1 MPAKENIVVSD
12 VRIDMVQMP
21 EIISSIENW
30 IAEGSFGNYVVVSN
44 AYDLVMNAQDEAIKK
59 SANNSNLTI
68 PDGFSLVM
76 LGRLHG
82 YPLAKRAYGPD
93 LMFEFLK
100 LAEKKGYSN
109 FFYGST
115 EETLKLLV
123 NNLKK
128 KLPNLTIVGT
138 LSPPFRELSEE
149 EKKEQ
154 VDIINQSHPDLVWVG
169 LGTPK
174 QQLWMYEYKD
184 KLKVPVLVGTGAA
197 FDFLAGSKVQA
208 PRWMRDNGLEWLF
221 RLISEPRRLW
231 KRYLIGNL
239 VFLRLFLKE
248 FVKLKIL
255 KKESVSK

>member
-1 MPAKENIVVSD
+1 
-12 VRIDMVQMP
+12 
-21 EIISSIENW
+21 
-30 IAEGSFGNYVVVSN
+30 
-44 AYDLVMNAQDEAIKK
+44 LVMNVQDEVIKE
-59 SANNSNLTI
+59 SVNNSNLTI
-68 PDGFSLVM
+68 PDGFSLIM

-82 YPLAKRAYGPD
+82 YPLVKRAYGPD

-100 LAEKKGYSN
+100 LAEKKGYSS

-115 EETLKLLV
+115 EETLKSLV
-123 NNLKK
+123 DNLKK
-128 KLPNLTIVGT
+128 KLPDLIIAGT

-154 VDIINQSHPDLVWVG
+154 INIINQAHPDLVWVG

-197 FDFLAGSKVQA
+197 FDFLAGSKAQA
-208 PRWMRDNGLEWLF
+208 PRWMRDNGLEWVF
-221 RLISEPRRLW
+221 RLVTEPRRLW
-231 KRYLIGNL
+231 KRYLIGNS
-239 VFLRLFLKE
+239 VFLWLFLKE

-255 KKESVSK
+255 KDKSISK